1 MSSLITNLIWID
13 VNIESS
19 ENQKFFETISHRFPY
34 LNIIKFKEFKH
45 ALYYMLKIQYKIVF
59 VIISGRFYNDFFNYL
74 NANLD
79 KNFFIPISI
88 IFTSDKMEKILLG
101 KEKSDFPLNLSEQT
115 KKLFNHP
122 FYNPGGIKSNQNDII
137 NFINDYSKKFPVFNK
152 KNNIINNFNK
162 KNENNNNNNN
172 NYIIEHHI
180 ITDKLILPSL
190 INILIKKENYKNINI
205 ENDIKILKDLL
216 INYLEDDENVYEL
229 IFPLIN
235 IEDIPYKIV
244 IKYICKA
251 FFYQT
256 KFYKDIYDNNNNN
269 NNKELK
275 SIFYKLILKGLES
288 NILKTNFSN
297 NLYKIIKMPQKLYQK
312 YENEFNNH
320 FKIDINSEYD
330 KIYGFIYFDKF
341 ESFYDNINNALFFYN
356 EEQNKNDNENVYVLL
371 EIEKFSGKNQL
382 TLNFGLSQNILYG
395 NKYYLFPFNIL
406 IIKNIK
412 NNENLGLKDFS
423 IKKIELNILDN
434 YQSNLRLIDFDNN
447 SKVNLFTFE
456 YTKNI
461 LNNKIINS
469 FNNQTNEEICKII
482 ELYHNNNNK
491 HNMNNNEK
499 SFKSHNLNLQNPL
512 NQKNDINNNNKI

>member
-79 KNFFIPISI
+79 KIFFIPISI

-101 KEKSDFPLNLSEQT
+101 KEKSVFPLNLSEQT

-275 SIFYKLILKGLES
+275 SIFYNLILKGLEL

-499 SFKSHNLNLQNPL
+499 SFKSHNLNFQNPL

>member
-13 VNIESS
+13 LNIESL
-19 ENQKFFETISHRFPY
+19 ENQKFFESISQRFPY

-45 ALYYMLKIQYKIVF
+45 ALYYILKIQYKIVF
-59 VIISGRFYNDFFNYL
+59 VIISGRFYNDFFNSL

-79 KNFFIPISI
+79 KIFCIPISI
-88 IFTSDKMEKILLG
+88 IYTSEKMEKIFLG
-101 KEKSDFPLNLSEQT
+101 KEKSDFPLNYLSEQA
-115 KKLFNHP
+115 KKSFNHP
-122 FYNPGGIKSNQNDII
+122 FYNAGGFKTNQNDII

-152 KNNIINNFNK
+152 KNVINNFNK
-162 KNENNNNNNN
+162 KNENNNNN
-172 NYIIEHHI
+172 YIIEHNI
-180 ITDKLILPSL
+180 IPDKLILPSL
-190 INILIKKENYKNINI
+190 INILIKKENYKNNNI
-205 ENDIKILKDLL
+205 EKDIKILKDLL
-216 INYLEDDENVYEL
+216 INYLDDDENVYEL
-229 IFPLIN
+229 IFPLIR
-235 IEDIPYKIV
+235 IEDIPYKIL
-244 IKYICKA
+244 IKFICKA

-269 NNKELK
+269 NNNKELK
-275 SIFYKLILKGLES
+275 SIFYNLILKGLEL

-320 FKIDINSEYD
+320 YKIDINSEYD
-330 KIYGFIYFDKF
+330 KIYGFIYFNIF

-371 EIEKFSGKNQL
+371 EIEKISGKNQL
-382 TLNFGLSQNILYG
+382 TLNFGLSQNNLFG

-434 YQSNLRLIDFDNN
+434 YQSNLRLINLDKNC
-447 SKVNLFTFE
+447 KVNLFNCE

-499 SFKSHNLNLQNPL
+499 SIKSHNLNLQNPL